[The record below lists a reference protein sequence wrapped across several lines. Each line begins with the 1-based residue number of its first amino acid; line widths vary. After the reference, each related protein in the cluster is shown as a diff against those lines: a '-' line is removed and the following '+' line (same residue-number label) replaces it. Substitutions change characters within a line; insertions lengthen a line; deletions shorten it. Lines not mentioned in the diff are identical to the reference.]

1 MSKRIS
7 GSQEHRSAG
16 GLGLEQEPC
25 CAGQGAWTSSR
36 GEWELLEG
44 FKQWTGMKAPLL
56 P

>member
-16 GLGLEQEPC
+16 GLGLEHEPC
-25 CAGQGAWTSSR
+25 CAGQDAWTCSQR
-36 GEWELLEG
+36 EWELLEG
-44 FKQWTGMKAPLL
+44 FKQWRGMKALLL